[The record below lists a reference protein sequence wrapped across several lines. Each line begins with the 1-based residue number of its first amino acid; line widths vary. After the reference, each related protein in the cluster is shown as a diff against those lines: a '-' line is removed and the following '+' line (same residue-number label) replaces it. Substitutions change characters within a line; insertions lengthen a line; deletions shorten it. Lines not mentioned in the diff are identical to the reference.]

1 MTREEVIS
9 VTGPIADRFLVE
21 IVALQP
27 LPGELVEAAYRVRG
41 DEVPR
46 PEPAPA
52 TPRVA
57 RISAIL
63 EAADAAAR
71 DPVELEESD

>member
-21 IVALQP
+21 IVGLQP
-27 LPGELVEAAYRVRG
+27 LPGELVEAACRMRG
-41 DEVPR
+41 DEVTR
-46 PEPAPA
+46 PAPGPA
-52 TPRVA
+52 PPRVA

-71 DPVELEESD
+71 DPLELEEPG